1 MIWSRRKKNLVEPCI
16 MAAKLDKTRLA
27 SLSEQEQQILA
38 MLVQGMNTSEISKRL
53 SISYREV
60 ADMNNLIKIKLDV
73 KSVDELRQVAGQ
85 S

>member
-1 MIWSRRKKNLVEPCI
+1 MTAANVDKNLS
-16 MAAKLDKTRLA
+16 A
-27 SLSEQEQQILA
+27 QEQQILE
-38 MLVQGMNTSEISKRL
+38 MLLQGMNTSEISKRL

-73 KSVDELRQVAGQ
+73 KSVDELRQVLGQ

>member
-1 MIWSRRKKNLVEPCI
+1 MTAANVDKNLS
-16 MAAKLDKTRLA
+16 A
-27 SLSEQEQQILA
+27 QEQQILE
-38 MLVQGMNTSEISKRL
+38 MLLQGMNTSEISKRL

-73 KSVDELRQVAGQ
+73 KSVDELRQILGQ